1 MSRVTVQFL
10 GCGDTFGSGG
20 RFQTC
25 IWVRADAAGF
35 LLDCGASSLVAM
47 RRFAVDPGLID
58 AILLTHLHGDHFGGL
73 PFFLLDA
80 QLISRRTRPLTVAG
94 PPGLERRICEA
105 MEVLFPGS
113 SASPR
118 KFPLR
123 FAELH
128 PERRA
133 TMGPLAVTPFPVVH
147 PSGAPAYALR
157 VECGGKV
164 LTYSGDTEWTD
175 ALMDA
180 ARGADL
186 FICEAYYFEKK
197 VKYHLD
203 YRTLREKRPALT
215 CRRVILT
222 HMSEDMLSRL
232 PEVDT
237 EWAEDGKTFP
247 V

>member
-25 IWVRADAAGF
+25 ICLRADAAAF
-35 LLDCGASSLVAM
+35 LLDCGASSLIAM

-94 PPGLERRICEA
+94 PPGLQRRVCEA

-113 SASPR
+113 STSPR

-128 PERRA
+128 PETRA

-164 LTYSGDTEWTD
+164 LAYSGDTEWTD

-203 YRTLREKRPALT
+203 YRTPPAKRPGLT
-215 CRRVILT
+215 CRRGVLT

-232 PEVDT
+232 PEVDA